1 MQFTPYALPAMV
13 ALLAK
18 VGIFFYARYSKV
30 HNLQTRLYLLFL
42 FCLSIQNLMEI
53 RFFTSVEGL
62 TNQPSTSGTV
72 YFSVSILAIAFL
84 LHLALVMA
92 TSWRREQENLSTAG
106 LILLYMPAIILEVL
120 IWNTSLVV
128 AGFEPMAYTYTRV
141 PGPLFFLWEIYAI
154 GYLCTAAALLVYG
167 TKTQV
172 TTFQRLQN
180 KLLLI
185 GFLPIV
191 AVVLAVIGLQ
201 HFGFRSF
208 NATATLPLATTFFLA
223 VTAYATHQYRLFD
236 IQFFIPWSKLRKRK
250 TEFYKRIQSL
260 IAEIADM
267 RSVHRVVE
275 SLSDALGCPVALVGG
290 PKPVFAMAGEALGVA
305 RFPVDELK
313 KIDRIVVA
321 NEIADAM
328 PDTHALMKRHKV
340 AAIVPFHPHSNT
352 AASWML
358 LGDAFSEQVYSPLD
372 FKVVETLFARLA
384 DHFLDTQLLL
394 RSQLAEAREE
404 MRALQRRLASAW
416 EQLDENRQELRA
428 VQEDNRRLRDKDNL
442 LLHHDLALTEADML
456 ELAEREKKT
465 LEEYVAEFEARLI
478 AETLRRCGGDRSR
491 AAEVLGMPLITLSYK
506 MRDYGL
512 MNLQKE
518 N

>member
-1 MQFTPYALPAMV
+1 MQLTPHAIPAII

-18 VGIFFYARYSKV
+18 AAIYFYARYSKV
-30 HNLQTRLYLLFL
+30 DTLQTRLYLLFL
-42 FCLSIQNLMEI
+42 FSLSIQNLAEI
-53 RFFTSVEGL
+53 TFFTAKAEGL
-62 TNQPSTSGTV
+62 PAPAGGRL
-72 YFSVSILAIAFL
+72 YFAASILAIAFL
-84 LHLALVMA
+84 LHLAVIIA
-92 TSWRREQENLSTAG
+92 TNWRGKQNNVPVLG
-106 LILLYMPAIILEVL
+106 LILLYAPAMALEAL
-120 IWNTSLVV
+120 LWSTPSLV
-128 AGFEPMAYTYTRV
+128 AGFEPLNYTYTKI
-141 PGPLFFLWEIYAI
+141 PGPLYFLFELYAI
-154 GYLCTAAALLVYG
+154 GYLCAVAALLVYG
-167 TKTQV
+167 ARAQLTSFRQ
-172 TTFQRLQN
+172 LQN
-180 KLLLI
+180 KLMLVGL
-185 GFLPIV
+185 LPII
-191 AVVLAVIGLQ
+191 AVVLIVISLQ
-201 HFGFRSF
+201 HVGFRGF
-208 NATATLPLATTFFLA
+208 NTTMTLPLAITFFLA
-223 VTAYATHQYRLFD
+223 ITAYATHQYRLFD
-236 IQFFIPWSKLRKRK
+236 IEFFIPWSKIRKRK
-250 TEFYKRIQSL
+250 TALYQRIQAL

-267 RSVHRVVE
+267 RSVNRVVQ
-275 SLSDALGCPVALVGG
+275 SLSDALRCPVALVGG

-313 KIDRIVVA
+313 RIDRIVVA

-340 AAIVPFHPHSNT
+340 AAIVPFHPHSNA

-358 LGDAFSEQVYSPLD
+358 LGDAFSEQVYTPLD

-428 VQEDNRRLRDKDNL
+428 VQEDNRRLRDKDDL

-456 ELAEREKKT
+456 ELAAREKKT

-478 AETLRRCGGDRSR
+478 AETLKRCGGDRSR

-506 MRDYGL
+506 IRDYGL
-512 MNLQKE
+512 TGLQKE